1 MCEAVAMTELRWQRS
16 VDLQRPLVIV
26 ALEGLFDAAGAATAA
41 IDQLVRRYQA
51 EPFAEIDPEVFFD
64 FTQARPVVRLA
75 DDGRRVIDWPT
86 TTAYAAAVDGGAHDL
101 VLVRGVE
108 PHLRWRTFADA
119 LLELAET
126 TGAEM
131 VITLGA
137 MVGLAPHTRALGV
150 VGSAADEAVA
160 DRLGLGRPSYEGPTG
175 LVGALHARLDDAG
188 MPVVSLRVS
197 VPHYVP
203 NPPNPEATRSLLAR
217 LTLVTGIV
225 TDHGSLDHA
234 AAEWRRRIDAVVSD
248 DAELTAYVQ
257 RLEVEVDRSEILPTG
272 DDIAA
277 ELEAFLRDRRSDD

>member
-41 IDQLVRRYQA
+41 IDQLVHRYQA

-86 TTAYAAAVDGGAHDL
+86 TTAYAAAVDEGAHDL

-126 TGAEM
+126 TGA
-131 VITLGA
+131 
-137 MVGLAPHTRALGV
+137 
-150 VGSAADEAVA
+150 
-160 DRLGLGRPSYEGPTG
+160 
-175 LVGALHARLDDAG
+175 
-188 MPVVSLRVS
+188 
-197 VPHYVP
+197 
-203 NPPNPEATRSLLAR
+203 
-217 LTLVTGIV
+217 
-225 TDHGSLDHA
+225 
-234 AAEWRRRIDAVVSD
+234 
-248 DAELTAYVQ
+248 
-257 RLEVEVDRSEILPTG
+257 
-272 DDIAA
+272 
-277 ELEAFLRDRRSDD
+277 